1 MFGIENEDY
10 HTLGSRQGHGDQ
22 GNQQENNLKTNHN
35 IIDITYYSR
44 VEFVGIVQVLRI
56 LATFRVNYS

>member
-44 VEFVGIVQVLRI
+44 VEFVGIVQV
-56 LATFRVNYS
+56 